1 MTVLVTILTSIIL
14 MTLFIFIEFSSC
26 VDGEVRLVNGSIS
39 QEGRVEVCVN
49 GVWGTI
55 CGTGW
60 SKTDAFVLCK
70 QLGYTNSG

>member
-1 MTVLVTILTSIIL
+1 MVL
-14 MTLFIFIEFSSC
+14 FFIESTSC
-26 VDGEVRLVNGSIS
+26 VDGVVRLVNGSIS
-39 QEGRVEVCVN
+39 QEGRVEVCVD

-60 SKTDAFVLCK
+60 NKINAFVVCK

>member
-1 MTVLVTILTSIIL
+1 MVL
-14 MTLFIFIEFSSC
+14 FFIESNSC
-26 VDGEVRLVNGSIS
+26 VDGAVRLVNGSIS

-49 GVWGTI
+49 DVWGTI

-60 SKTDAFVLCK
+60 NKIDAFVVCK

>member
-1 MTVLVTILTSIIL
+1 MVL
-14 MTLFIFIEFSSC
+14 FFIESTSC
-26 VDGEVRLVNGSIS
+26 VDGAVRLVNGSIS

-60 SKTDAFVLCK
+60 NKIDAFVVCK

>member
-1 MTVLVTILTSIIL
+1 MVHL
-14 MTLFIFIEFSSC
+14 IFTESTSC
-26 VDGEVRLVNGSIS
+26 VDGRIRLVNGSIS

-49 GVWGTI
+49 GIWGTV

-60 SKTDAFVLCK
+60 NKIDAFVVCK

>member
-1 MTVLVTILTSIIL
+1 MVHL
-14 MTLFIFIEFSSC
+14 IFTESTSC

-49 GVWGTI
+49 GIWGTI

-60 SKTDAFVLCK
+60 NKIDAFVVCK